1 MKNWFH
7 SWRAAVRIARRD
19 AWRFKGRSFLVL
31 AMIALPI
38 LGVSAADVTLRSSD
52 LSTAESLNRDLG
64 RADARISDPSL
75 AGEPLLQ
82 NPTGEQYAP
91 VGDFENKPW
100 PDGPADVKKTIPPGA
115 TVLEDTLGS
124 GKLRTTHGLLHTEIR
139 ELKASDPMAQGIM
152 RLLDGR
158 FPEKGGEVA
167 ATTHFLETSGL
178 RVGSKLTARGLDA
191 DYRIVGEYE
200 LPSSLGTDQVNA
212 LPGAFLAPLDKALK
226 ADDLPGTS
234 PTTTRLVSLSGGFTW
249 NMVQEANAKGVT
261 VTSRAVQLNPPA
273 DSDVPLYQQD
283 GWGTY
288 EQSTASKT
296 FEMAAMGTIV
306 GLAML
311 EICLLAG
318 PAFAVGARR
327 SRRQLGLVGANGG
340 DRSHIR
346 AIVLS
351 GGLVIG
357 VASAVVGTVL
367 GVALTFALRP
377 VLEEYNGGRF
387 GGMEIRPLELIGI
400 AALAVLTGLL
410 AAIVPAVTASRQTVL
425 ASLTGRRGVRRSS
438 RVLPVLGLIAFA
450 LGAAIALYGSTMT
463 DQFAIVAGGSALA
476 ELGVVALTPALVG
489 LFGRIGRWMP
499 LSPRLAL
506 RDAVRNRGRTAPAVA
521 AVLAAVAGTVAV
533 STYEASS
540 DAQSRAAYTP
550 ELPHGAVSVMLDEGG
565 GRDVP
570 AVRTAVQKNLPTEI
584 RADVDRISV
593 GKPSCSMYG
602 GEDGCGRYEVVVPK
616 ANQCPLWM
624 NNGGEDPSEKFSKAE
639 RRKLIKDWRCKEGDV
654 YSSVNGGVLIGDAK
668 LLAVLGIKD
677 ADAEKALADGRIVS
691 FDKRNIDTNGKIGI
705 RLITDVEAA
714 DAAFEKGED
723 PPGDVK
729 TVAAHQVAG
738 SPNAYGIAMI
748 LTPATAEATGLSTVP
763 LGAYYSTGAMPSSAQ
778 KQKLDSELDK
788 TGSDVSLHI
797 EGGYVSENSIV
808 LLALTVFAGLVTIGA
823 AGIAT
828 GLAQADAEADLKTLA
843 AVGAPARVRRTLSG
857 FQCGVVAVMGVLL
870 GSMAG
875 VLPAIGLRLTQRRS
889 EEDWYREA
897 LDEGLSAVDLPHV
910 PIVIPWGTLAALLVA
925 VPLGAAILAAL
936 VTRSHRVL
944 GRRAAT

>member
-38 LGVSAADVTLRSSD
+38 LGVSAADLTLRSAE
-52 LSTAESLNRDLG
+52 LSTTESLNRDLG
-64 RADARISDPSL
+64 RADARISDPSFG
-75 AGEPLLQ
+75 GEPLQQ
-82 NPTGEQYAP
+82 NPAGDQYAP

-100 PDGPADVKKTIPPGA
+100 PDGPADVKKTIPAGA

-139 ELKASDPMAQGIM
+139 ELKASDPMAQGILH
-152 RLLDGR
+152 LLDGR

-167 ATTHFLETSGL
+167 ATTHFLESSGL

-200 LPSSLGTDQVNA
+200 LPSSLATDQVNA

-234 PTTTRLVSLSGGFTW
+234 PTTTRLVGIPGGFTW
-249 NMVQEANAKGVT
+249 NMVQEVNAKGVT

-283 GWGTY
+283 GWETY
-288 EQSTASKT
+288 EQSAAAKTA
-296 FEMAAMGTIV
+296 EMAAIGTIV

-340 DRSHIR
+340 DRRHIR
-346 AIVLS
+346 AIVLG

-357 VASAVVGTVL
+357 AASAVVGTVL
-367 GVALTFALRP
+367 GIALTFALRP
-377 VLEEYNGGRF
+377 LLEDYLGQRF
-387 GGMEIRPLELIGI
+387 GGFEIRPLELIGI

-438 RVLPVLGLIAFA
+438 RVLPVLGLIAFV
-450 LGAAIALYGSTMT
+450 LGAVIALYGSTMT

-533 STYEASS
+533 STYAASS
-540 DAQSRAAYTP
+540 DAQSRATYTP
-550 ELPHGAVSVMLDEGG
+550 QLPHGAVSVMLDEGG

-593 GKPSCSMYG
+593 GKPGCSMYG
-602 GEDGCGRYEVVVPK
+602 GEDGCGQYEVVVPK

-624 NNGGEDPSEKFSKAE
+624 SDGAGDPSEKFSKAE
-639 RRKLIKDWRCKEGDV
+639 RRKLVNDWRCKEGDV
-654 YSSVNGGVLIGDAK
+654 YSNVNGGVLIGDAK

-677 ADAEKALADGRIVS
+677 ADAEKALAEGRIVS

-705 RLITDVEAA
+705 RLVTDIEAA
-714 DAAFEKGED
+714 DAAYEKNED
-723 PPGDVK
+723 PPGVIK
-729 TVAAHQVAG
+729 SVAAHQVAG

-797 EGGYVSENSIV
+797 ESGYVSENSIV

-870 GSMAG
+870 GSLAG
-875 VLPAIGLRLTQRRS
+875 VLPAIGLRLTQRRG
-889 EEDWYREA
+889 EEDWYRKA
-897 LDEGLSAVDLPHV
+897 LDEGLSGVDMPHV
-910 PIVIPWGTLAALLVA
+910 PIVIPWGTLAALLIA